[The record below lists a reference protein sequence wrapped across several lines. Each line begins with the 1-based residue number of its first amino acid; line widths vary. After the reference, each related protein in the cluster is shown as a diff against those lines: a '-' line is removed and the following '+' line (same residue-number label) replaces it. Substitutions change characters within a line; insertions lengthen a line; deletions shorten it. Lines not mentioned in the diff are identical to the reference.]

1 MISRILYFAIAIS
14 LLYACQQPTSSPSLS
29 AEQVKARLAS
39 LSQLVTERGQHL
51 VVDSTQIP
59 RSLNPDGSLYGTT
72 SRSWTSGF
80 YPGTLWQ
87 LYGHSGSAELLD
99 LASTWTGFVR
109 KEQFDTHTH
118 DLGFK
123 IYCSFGQGLA
133 LGADSSYRATIMQ
146 ASQTLIKRYN
156 PKIGAIRS
164 WDFNRDRWQF
174 PVIIDN
180 MMNLEMLFEAS
191 LISED
196 SMYAQIAHQ
205 HALTTINN
213 HFREDHSSFHVV
225 SYDTVLAEPHIRQT
239 HQGAADNSA
248 WARGQAWG
256 LYGFTMTYRYTK
268 DPRFLEQAQK
278 IAQFMFDHP
287 SLPADMIPYWDYN
300 APNIPNE
307 IRDASAAA
315 IAASALIELHEYSD
329 PSFGERHL
337 QWADQILLS
346 LGQPKYQNEQGPFI
360 LTHAAGHV
368 PEGLEVDV
376 PLVYADYYYVEA
388 LMRRLQLFEKQGDAR
403 LKISNR

>member
-360 LTHAAGHV
+360 L
-368 PEGLEVDV
+368 
-376 PLVYADYYYVEA
+376 
-388 LMRRLQLFEKQGDAR
+388 
-403 LKISNR
+403 